1 MAYPTKSVYPCRT
14 AKAAFHTFIRMRKE
28 VFGLFRNYCGLLDR
42 NQIVRHQ
49 RILDLAGNRAVV
61 IALCQSCEEGLTPQS
76 IVAVAYCNVVSG
88 TGNCRAVADALL
100 VAVQTLDVR
109 IDTGVLAV
117 NVVNSLLPAQLACHH
132 DRVAAH
138 EEYMARVE
146 VQAAQSTAL
155 PSAG

>member
-1 MAYPTKSVYPCRT
+1 MA
-14 AKAAFHTFIRMRKE
+14 A
-28 VFGLFRNYCGLLDR
+28 
-42 NQIVRHQ
+42 
-49 RILDLAGNRAVV
+49 
-61 IALCQSCEEGLTPQS
+61 
-76 IVAVAYCNVVSG
+76 AYCNAVSG
-88 TGNCRAVADALL
+88 AGNCRAVADALL

-146 VQAAQSTAL
+146 VQTARNTAL
-155 PSAG
+155 PPAE